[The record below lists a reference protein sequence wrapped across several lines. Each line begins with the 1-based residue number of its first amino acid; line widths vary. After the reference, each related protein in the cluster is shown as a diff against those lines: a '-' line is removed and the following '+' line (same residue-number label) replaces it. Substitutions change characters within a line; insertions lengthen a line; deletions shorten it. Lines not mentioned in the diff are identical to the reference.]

1 MEADSHD
8 KAKKFE
14 AIYND
19 LNHKFN
25 VSDQE
30 KQGFQQE
37 AIHLKT
43 VVKEQAES
51 LADLRV

>member
-1 MEADSHD
+1 LLKSELERIKIMEADSHD

-30 KQGFQQE
+30 KQGF
-37 AIHLKT
+37 
-43 VVKEQAES
+43 
-51 LADLRV
+51 